1 MRVVKR
7 LKFNDFDIETLRAYY
22 PSLPVQK
29 IIENAVQNEIR
40 RNKKQRL
47 TRPF

>member
-7 LKFNDFDIETLRAYY
+7 LKFNDFDIESLRDYY
-22 PSLPVQK
+22 PELSVQK

-40 RNKKQRL
+40 RKKKKRL
-47 TRPF
+47 RIPF